1 MNAAVLMFT
10 ACLAGQG
17 PAPMPYAPAPGGY
30 APAPVVAYPNQG
42 YGHAAPGNGH
52 GHCFGCGFGSA
63 GNACGSHGHCFGL
76 HWGGHGFGHGGNN
89 CCGKATVD
97 CCGEDKCCLLKKI
110 KDKICCYKIRI
121 TCEKKPSCCDHG
133 PRCHQPCPQPCHQP
147 CPQPA
152 CHQPCPPK
160 PVCCPKPA
168 CEKVE
173 PTCHT
178 PCTKICWTPGY
189 CLHKCK
195 EKLKNLC
202 GDKGGHECH
211 GGCGTAA
218 TPNACGSTVIAPA
231 PGAMIPPAA
240 GTPVNPGPTPAPKAM
255 PDAKKLQ
262 SSYGPVRPELQP
274 VAGTAPRV
282 IDLTPS
288 PF

>member
-10 ACLAGQG
+10 ACLAGQA

-30 APAPVVAYPNQG
+30 APAPVVVYPSQG
-42 YGHAAPGNGH
+42 YAAPGYGQGHHFGH
-52 GHCFGCGFGSA
+52 GLGSCNHCFGI
-63 GNACGSHGHCFGL
+63 

-89 CCGKATVD
+89 CCGHASVD

-121 TCEKKPSCCDHG
+121 TCEKKPSCGDHG
-133 PRCHQPCPQPCHQP
+133 PRCHQPCP
-147 CPQPA
+147 A
-152 CHQPCPPK
+152 PCPPKPVCKPACPKPCPTK

-173 PTCHT
+173 PTCHK
-178 PCTKICWTPGY
+178 PCTTICWTPGY

-195 EKLKNLC
+195 EKLSGLC
-202 GDKGGHECH
+202 NFGGCH

-231 PGAMIPPAA
+231 PGTVIPPTA
-240 GTPVNPGPTPAPKAM
+240 TPAPKAM
-255 PDAKKLQ
+255 PDVKKLQ
-262 SSYGPVRPELQP
+262 SNYGPINPELQP
-274 VAGTAPRV
+274 VAGMSPRV
-282 IDLTPS
+282 IDLTPN

>member
-10 ACLAGQG
+10 ACLAGQA
-17 PAPMPYAPAPGGY
+17 PAPMPYAPGPMPY
-30 APAPVVAYPNQG
+30 AQAPVMYPNQG
-42 YGHAAPGNGH
+42 YGYAAPGYGH

-63 GNACGSHGHCFGL
+63 GHSSGSHGHCFGFN
-76 HWGGHGFGHGGNN
+76 WGGHGGNN
-89 CCGKATVD
+89 CCGRATVD

-121 TCEKKPSCCDHG
+121 TCEKKPSCCDKG
-133 PRCHQPCPQPCHQP
+133 PVCHQPCAPACHNPCPPKPVCQP
-147 CPQPA
+147 CPQ
-152 CHQPCPPK
+152 

-168 CEKVE
+168 CEKPTCCKVE
-173 PTCHT
+173 PACHT

-189 CLHKCK
+189 FLHKCK
-195 EKLKNLC
+195 EKLCGLC

-231 PGAMIPPAA
+231 PGTVIPPAA
-240 GTPVNPGPTPAPKAM
+240 APVNPAPKAM

-262 SSYGPVRPELQP
+262 SNYGIVRPELTP
-274 VAGTAPRV
+274 VGGSAPRV
-282 IDLTPS
+282 IDLTAN